1 MVLVVVVTVVVVIVV
16 EVEVGGFFATSGCR
30 TRCSRQQVPVPELFR
45 SFVRKT
51 CAVQPT
57 SEKKLHGEIRM
68 LTCASCTALFPLKLI
83 AISESG
89 SKMLVSYTAMR
100 G

>member
-57 SEKKLHGEIRM
+57 SEKKLHGESECLHVHR
-68 LTCASCTALFPLKLI
+68 ALHCFP
-83 AISESG
+83 
-89 SKMLVSYTAMR
+89 
-100 G
+100 